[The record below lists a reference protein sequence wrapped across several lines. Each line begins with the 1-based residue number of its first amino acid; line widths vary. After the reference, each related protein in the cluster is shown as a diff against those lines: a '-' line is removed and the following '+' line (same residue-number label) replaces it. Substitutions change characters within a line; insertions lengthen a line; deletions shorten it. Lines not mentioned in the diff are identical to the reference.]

1 MSIYLSIYIYIYI
14 YIVYKNG
21 KQILSKRQRKTPKK
35 AQERCQNLS
44 GKEKEKRQK
53 MVKDRYK
60 NLPEEKKNKNF
71 VSVWKNTI

>member
-1 MSIYLSIYIYIYI
+1 MSIYIYI

-60 NLPEEKKNKNF
+60 NLPEEKKQKLCECMKKYY
-71 VSVWKNTI
+71 SAHKK